1 MLIGIPKEIKNH
13 EYRVAV
19 TPAGIR
25 QLVQAGHVVR
35 VQSGA
40 ASRIGFLDKDY
51 LDAGAEIAVSAKAVY
66 EADLIVKVKEPQ
78 AEETA
83 LLHEGQILF
92 GYLHLAAEPELTR
105 KLLDKKI
112 TGIAFET
119 VTDSLGGL
127 PLLAPM
133 SALAGRI
140 AVQAGAQALTMAGGG
155 RGVLLPG
162 VPGVA
167 PGRVVIIGGGTVG
180 MNAAQVASGMGAEV
194 VLLDPDPRKL
204 AFIDQV
210 FQGRIKTVLST
221 TESVAKWSACADLL
235 IGAVLIPGAR
245 APRLLSRASMAAMA
259 DGSAFVDVSIDQG
272 GIAETSRPTTHTKPT
287 YIEEG
292 VVHYCVTNMPA
303 ACARTATQALAPL
316 VLPHALALAN
326 KGLTMLA
333 EDANLLPGLNLHCG
347 KITHPAVAAA
357 LDLRFLEP
365 LKALSLP
372 EIRVEASPNQ
382 ADN

>member
-19 TPAGIR
+19 TPAGVR
-25 QLVQAGHVVR
+25 QLVDGGHKVR
-35 VQSGA
+35 VQAGA
-40 ASRIGFLDKDY
+40 ATRIGYRDSDY
-51 LDAGAEIAVSAKAVY
+51 TAAGAQIVPAARTVY
-66 EADLIVKVKEPQ
+66 VADLIVKVKEPQ
-78 AEETA
+78 AEEVA
-83 LLHEGQILF
+83 LLHEGQIVF
-92 GYLHLAAEPELTR
+92 SYLHLAAEPELTR
-105 KLLDKKI
+105 GLLAKKI

-119 VTDSLGGL
+119 VTDITGGL

-180 MNAAQVASGMGAEV
+180 MNAAQVAAGMGAEV
-194 VLLDPDPRKL
+194 VLLDRNPDKL
-204 AFIDQV
+204 AYFDQV
-210 FQGRIKTVLST
+210 FRGRVKTILST
-221 TESVAKWSACADLL
+221 PESVAKWSACADLL
-235 IGAVLIPGAR
+235 IGAVLIPGAL
-245 APRLLSRASMAAMA
+245 APRLLTRKHISSMA

-272 GIAETSRPTTHTKPT
+272 GIAETSRPTTHADPT

-316 VLPHALALAN
+316 VLPYALALAA
-326 KGLTMLA
+326 KGLSALA
-333 EDANLLPGLNLHCG
+333 DDLQLQTGLNLHRG
-347 KITHPAVAAA
+347 LLTHRAVATA
-357 LDLRFLEP
+357 LGLPAITPAE
-365 LKALSLP
+365 ALQPS
-372 EIRVEASPNQ
+372 
-382 ADN
+382 

>member
-1 MLIGIPKEIKNH
+1 MLIGIPREIKNH

-19 TPAGIR
+19 TPAGVR
-25 QLVQAGHVVR
+25 QLVDAGHTVR
-35 VQSGA
+35 VQTGA
-40 ASRIGFLDKDY
+40 ARRIGYSDDDY
-51 LDAGAEIAVSAKAVY
+51 VAAGAEIVADARKVY

-78 AEETA
+78 AEEVA
-83 LLHEGQILF
+83 LFHEDQIVF

-105 KLLDKKI
+105 GLLDKKI
-112 TGIAFET
+112 VGIAFET
-119 VTDSLGGL
+119 VTDSSGGL

-167 PGRVVIIGGGTVG
+167 PGRVVIIGGG
-180 MNAAQVASGMGAEV
+180 MGAEV
-194 VLLDPDPRKL
+194 IVLDRDPHKL
-204 AFIDQV
+204 AYFDQV
-210 FQGRIKTVLST
+210 FRGRVKTILST
-221 TESVAKWSACADLL
+221 PESVTKWSACADLL
-235 IGAVLIPGAR
+235 IGAVLITGAR
-245 APRLLSRASMAAMA
+245 APRLLTRAHFSAMA

-272 GIAETSRPTTHTKPT
+272 GIAETSRPTTHTDPT

-316 VLPHALALAN
+316 VLPYALALAD
-326 KGLTMLA
+326 KGLNALVDDIHLQA
-333 EDANLLPGLNLHCG
+333 GLNLYRG
-347 KITHPAVAAA
+347 QLTQSAVAAA
-357 LDLRFLEP
+357 LGLPAVVAAEM
-365 LKALSLP
+365 LKPS
-372 EIRVEASPNQ
+372 
-382 ADN
+382 

>member
-1 MLIGIPKEIKNH
+1 MLIGIPKEIKNQ

-19 TPAGIR
+19 TPAGAR
-25 QLVQAGHVVR
+25 QLVQAGHTVR
-35 VQSGA
+35 VQTGA
-40 ASRIGFLDKDY
+40 AAGIGYQDKDY
-51 LDAGAEIAVSAKAVY
+51 LAAGAEIAATAEPVY

-78 AEETA
+78 SGEVA
-83 LLHEGQILF
+83 LLHEDQIVF
-92 GYLHLAAEPELTR
+92 SYLHLAAEPELAQG
-105 KLLDKKI
+105 LLDKKI
-112 TGIAFET
+112 TGVAFET
-119 VTDSLGGL
+119 VTDRSGGL
-127 PLLAPM
+127 PLLTPM
-133 SALAGRI
+133 SSLAGRI

-180 MNAAQVASGMGAEV
+180 INAAQVAAGMGAEA
-194 VLLDPDPRKL
+194 VLLDRNPQKL

-210 FQGRIKTVLST
+210 FHGRIKTILST
-221 TESVAKWSACADLL
+221 PESVAKWSACADLL

-245 APRLLSRASMAAMA
+245 APNLLTRAHMAAMA

-272 GIAETSRPTTHTKPT
+272 GIAETSRPTTHDQPT

-316 VLPHALALAN
+316 VLPHAQSLAG
-326 KGLTMLA
+326 KGLAAMT
-333 EDANLLPGLNLHCG
+333 EDSGLLSGLNVCHG
-347 KITHPAVAAA
+347 KLTHPAVAAA
-357 LDLRFLEP
+357 LN
-365 LKALSLP
+365 LP
-372 EIRVEASPNQ
+372 YVEASKVVYFS
-382 ADN
+382 

>member
-19 TPAGIR
+19 TPAGVR
-25 QLVQAGHVVR
+25 QLVDAGHTVR

-40 ASRIGFLDKDY
+40 AARIGYSDGDY
-51 LDAGAEIAVSAKAVY
+51 MAAGAEIVADARTVY
-66 EADLIVKVKEPQ
+66 AADLIVKVKEPQ
-78 AEETA
+78 AAEVD
-83 LLHEGQILF
+83 LLHEGQIVF
-92 GYLHLAAEPELTR
+92 GYLHLAAEPDLTHG
-105 KLLDKKI
+105 LLDRKI

-119 VTDSLGGL
+119 VTDGSGGL
-127 PLLAPM
+127 PLLVPM

-180 MNAAQVASGMGAEV
+180 MNSAQVAAGMGAEV
-194 VLLDPDPRKL
+194 IVLDRDPRKL
-204 AFIDQV
+204 AYIDQV
-210 FQGRIKTVLST
+210 FRGRVKTILST
-221 TESVAKWSACADLL
+221 PESTSKWSACADLL
-235 IGAVLIPGAR
+235 IGAVLITGAR
-245 APRLLSRASMAAMA
+245 APRLLTREHFSAMA

-272 GIAETSRPTTHTKPT
+272 GIAETSRPTTHADPT

-316 VLPHALALAN
+316 VLPYALALAE
-326 KGLTMLA
+326 KGLGALA
-333 EDANLLPGLNLHCG
+333 EDPQLRAGLNLWRG
-347 KITHPAVAAA
+347 QLTHPAVATALGLPAVAA
-357 LDLRFLEP
+357 D
-365 LKALSLP
+365 
-372 EIRVEASPNQ
+372 EIV
-382 ADN
+382 